1 MIFIVVK
8 HPVRP
13 EHADDWP
20 FLVDG
25 FSIATRAEPGNI
37 CFDWYRS
44 ADNPNLWLLVE
55 AFVDA
60 EAGRSHVGSAH
71 FKAAIASLPK
81 WLADVPEI
89 VHAEVPGESWA
100 RMSEVKIDVSCSHP
114 SAALP
119 AVPACAPLGGQAQ
132 H

>member
-13 EHADDWP
+13 DYSDNWP
-20 FLVDG
+20 FLVKE

-44 ADNPNLWLLVE
+44 ADDPNLWLLVE

-60 EAGRSHVGSAH
+60 EAGRSHVESAH
-71 FKAAIASLPK
+71 FNAAIAGLPK
-81 WLADVPEI
+81 WLADVPQI
-89 VHAEVPGESWA
+89 VHTEVAGEGWA
-100 RMSEVKIDVSCSHP
+100 RMSEVKIDASNGG
-114 SAALP
+114 
-119 AVPACAPLGGQAQ
+119 VP
-132 H
+132 